1 MEQSETTASAGTAS
15 GAARPGG
22 SPAVRLREMQLRCG
36 KFEGSEPS
44 RHPARRKP
52 TCLMRIA
59 RPVGCRRV
67 GRCPPRPAKK
77 LADVCQHLVDNSNK
91 LPYMLL
97 AWMVHLPIVQPQFG
111 ELRTPK
117 EDTMDKVQLVKSH
130 RVSQS
135 AETSKPNAGRT
146 IGRYLVAMLI
156 AVALVA
162 AGAPTA
168 TAEEGLLSDNAG
180 QSDQSDN
187 ANSSSEPD
195 KDEPDPD
202 SSTVTSPDPDR
213 WPETRIGIG
222 SALVTTTS
230 GDMTVGLSMD
240 DALMTERVTSTT
252 GDTLLQ
258 DVLDGVNL
266 AIKTQDTGF
275 SIIAEIQSLSSP
287 HEIGFDASIPTG
299 AVLELLEEDNSFA
312 QQCYRWNSLWQ
323 ILHIEHPKVD
333 SQVRL

>member
-1 MEQSETTASAGTAS
+1 
-15 GAARPGG
+15 
-22 SPAVRLREMQLRCG
+22 
-36 KFEGSEPS
+36 
-44 RHPARRKP
+44 
-52 TCLMRIA
+52 
-59 RPVGCRRV
+59 
-67 GRCPPRPAKK
+67 
-77 LADVCQHLVDNSNK
+77 
-91 LPYMLL
+91 
-97 AWMVHLPIVQPQFG
+97 
-111 ELRTPK
+111 
-117 EDTMDKVQLVKSH
+117 MDKVQLVKSH

-240 DALMTERVTSTT
+240 DALTTERVTSTT

-299 AVLELLEEDNSFA
+299 AVLELLEDGSIDVIDENGLTIGSFA
-312 QQCYRWNSLWQ
+312 PPWAKDAAGNSISTHYRLVGTTIVQTIAASETTEYPVIADPEWTWGWISGTIYFNRSETYHICHQPLNAVAILMTLISALAKQ
-323 ILHIEHPKVD
+323 IPRLGRLIAGIPGGVGFIASVVD
-333 SQVRL
+333 AAVCGWFLGSVTICLKIKIGGVPGLV